1 MKYLFMDAYHGKKK
15 KKDKICTMMR
25 IRIVGY
31 HGKPR
36 MRMKKCTMRE
46 REMRVFMVTN
56 QLKALAVDCFTIAS
70 TRAAWRNIKNTPAES
85 KLSLGC
91 SLYC

>member
-1 MKYLFMDAYHGKKK
+1 MKSCDKRSCHGIKLENTWGNYH
-15 KKDKICTMMR
+15 DKRLQKVC
-25 IRIVGY
+25 

-36 MRMKKCTMRE
+36 IRMKKCTMRE

-56 QLKALAVDCFTIAS
+56 QLKALAVDCFTISS